1 MDSRGTCVE
10 VGNRLCLFSSNLARR
25 IILLV
30 RLLVSSLMTS
40 SCESYLWL
48 WAWIAMNGCLTGVKV
63 DLQEGV
69 GQSLFHQI

>member
-1 MDSRGTCVE
+1 
-10 VGNRLCLFSSNLARR
+10 
-25 IILLV
+25 
-30 RLLVSSLMTS
+30 LVSSLMTS